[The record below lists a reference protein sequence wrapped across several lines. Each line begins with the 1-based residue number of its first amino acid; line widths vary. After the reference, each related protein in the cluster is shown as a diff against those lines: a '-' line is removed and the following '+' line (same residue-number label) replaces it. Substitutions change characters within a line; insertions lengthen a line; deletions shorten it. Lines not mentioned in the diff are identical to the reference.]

1 MDENDSLIYVELR
14 CEYDIYCKC
23 KRVGQAT
30 NCKLFR
36 WRNMDQVDERSKFIL
51 SRLVNEIKEL
61 EQNYKCVKKQL
72 NNLESLKKQC
82 DNSTNM
88 NSVNIEESKQE
99 DECENLQTKC
109 QSLYIN
115 TNYSNMKDGAN
126 DNAMGDL
133 TENIKD
139 ETRE

>member
-1 MDENDSLIYVELR
+1 MDR
-14 CEYDIYCKC
+14 
-23 KRVGQAT
+23 
-30 NCKLFR
+30 
-36 WRNMDQVDERSKFIL
+36 VDERSKFIL